1 MNLIATVMGWVMY
14 LIYQIIPN
22 YGICIILF
30 TIIVKLLSLP
40 PTYKMQVNQARMG
53 LISSKVEKI
62 KKSFANNPQRMQEE
76 TNKLYTEEGIN
87 QTAGCVGSLL
97 TMILLLG
104 VYSVV
109 MSPLTYILRI
119 SKDQLTEAK
128 TLLSDWLVGQNIT
141 EKYLSSR
148 PELILLKYAKTNP
161 EIFSSMEGFTDQLA
175 SFKNNFLGFDLAGV
189 PNFHPENGWG
199 FTAVMLILLPV
210 ITTIVQL
217 LMTVVTQRHSRKV
230 NPAAAQQMGSMNMM
244 LYLSP
249 LMTLWIGLKVPA
261 GMSFYWL
268 MNALI
273 SLGTQLALYKYLSGE
288 RLVAINE
295 KEKAKQIAKG
305 PTWMQRMMEQS
316 AQMQAEQNGTA
327 RNNAN
332 QTRYTDGDDG
342 MSRKERAEYE
352 KALIEAAR
360 KRAAL
365 KYGDA
370 EPEDSSDK
378 K

>member
-1 MNLIATVMGWVMY
+1 MNLIATIMGWVMY

-30 TIIVKLLSLP
+30 TIIIKLLTLP

-87 QTAGCVGSLL
+87 QTAGCLGSLL
-97 TMILLLG
+97 TMVLLLG

-119 SKDQLTEAK
+119 SKDEILQAK
-128 TLLSDWLVGQNIT
+128 DLLSKWLETQNIT
-141 EKYLSSR
+141 ERYLSSR
-148 PELILLKYAKTNP
+148 PELILLKYVKTNP
-161 EIFSSMEGFTDQLA
+161 EIFSSMNGFTEKLS

-189 PNFHPENGWG
+189 PSFHPENGWG

-210 ITTIVQL
+210 MATVVQL
-217 LMTVVTQRHSRKV
+217 LMTIITQRHSRKV
-230 NPAAAQQMGSMNMM
+230 NPAAASAQQMGGMNLM

-268 MNALI
+268 MSSLI
-273 SLGTQLALYKYLSGE
+273 SLGIQLCLYKYLSGD
-288 RLVAINE
+288 RLLAINE
-295 KEKAKQIAKG
+295 REKQKQIAKG

-316 AQMQAEQNGTA
+316 QQMAEQNGV
-327 RNNAN
+327 RSDAN
-332 QTRYTDGDDG
+332 RTSSADGDDG
-342 MSRKERAEYE
+342 MTRKERAEYE
-352 KALIEAAR
+352 KTLIEAAR

-370 EPEDSSDK
+370 EPEENADRK
-378 K
+378 